1 MAACPSS
8 CGYGKNVGS
17 SGHCRLDQTS
27 GNAPASSLD
36 RSSTTSL
43 RQPDEVG
50 LTLWDQGTGLNTLKG
65 PSYPAWGVA
74 PCVELGWGI
83 HILHGAQPPCLISIG
98 GSTALPH
105 LHLWRRYCLIPQNI
119 FTEEDIKRAYTLG
132 GKIAVKDVEGKAEW
146 KEEASFTRLRPVV
159 IAYGEGEH
167 RFAWEFTSQ
176 PTQEIDRGSKRVA
189 VILEV
194 PHGTDIVLAVIT
206 YQLEMQRKSIGEWV
220 KPSVQPDPP
229 SYSRLLSF
237 RGN

>member
-1 MAACPSS
+1 LCHTRRKKTDPSHASSCPISSPPRHRRPSKSPRRDPTDGDESAPMAACPSS

-50 LTLWDQGTGLNTLKG
+50 LTLWDQGTGFNTLKG

-83 HILHGAQPPCLISIG
+83 HILHGAQPPCLISIR

-105 LHLWRRYCLIPQNI
+105 LHLWRRYCFIKK
-119 FTEEDIKRAYTLG
+119 FTNPDIL
-132 GKIAVKDVEGKAEW
+132 
-146 KEEASFTRLRPVV
+146 
-159 IAYGEGEH
+159 
-167 RFAWEFTSQ
+167 
-176 PTQEIDRGSKRVA
+176 
-189 VILEV
+189 
-194 PHGTDIVLAVIT
+194 
-206 YQLEMQRKSIGEWV
+206 KSNDSN
-220 KPSVQPDPP
+220 PSV
-229 SYSRLLSF
+229 
-237 RGN
+237 NIV